1 MSEQAVGLA
10 HVQRVADLS
19 VENFISEYLQ
29 KNRPVIVTDAMSG
42 WKALERWTPEH
53 LTQRFGDERVQI
65 YGDLFRLADIKPL
78 REYFLRYF
86 GKKDFRTAGSAPY
99 VRWYCHLV
107 SDNRVPWADDVF
119 ACLAE
124 DWHRPSFF
132 PSNSFL
138 LPFCSA
144 SETIDPT
151 LDWFP
156 ARGLFISARGA
167 RTRLHADPWASDAL
181 LCQVYGE
188 KDFVMYDPMQGPYLT
203 KDGRSVDVE
212 APDLKVFPDFPKA
225 RIAFRDT
232 LRPGE
237 IVLVPAGWYHH
248 FNSVSDSISLTWNFV
263 HRSRL
268 DEFLSYLG
276 AGPNENERKQ
286 LAYAYS
292 ESPGRRTVSDA
303 ELGAAIGGLSKS

>member
-1 MSEQAVGLA
+1 MSEQGVGLA
-10 HVQRVADLS
+10 RVPRVADLAEQS
-19 VENFISEYLQ
+19 FISDYLR
-29 KNRPVIVTDAMSG
+29 KNRPVIVTDAMNS
-42 WKALERWTPEH
+42 WKGLERWTPEN
-53 LTQRFGDERVQI
+53 LTERFGDERVQI

-78 REYFLRYF
+78 REYFSRYF
-86 GKKDFRTAGSAPY
+86 GGKDSRTAGSAPY

-107 SDNRVPWADDVF
+107 ADNRVPWADDVF
-119 ACLAE
+119 ARIAE
-124 DWHRPSFF
+124 DWSRPDFF

-138 LPFCSA
+138 LPFCPA
-144 SETIDPT
+144 TDTIDPT

-188 KDFVMYDPMQGPYLT
+188 KDFVMYDPSQGPYLT

-212 APDLKVFPDFPKA
+212 APDLKTFPDFPKA
-225 RIAFRDT
+225 CVAFRDT

-237 IVLVPAGWYHH
+237 IVFVPAGWYHH

-263 HRSRL
+263 HASRKH
-268 DEFLSYLG
+268 EFVSYLS
-276 AGPNENERKQ
+276 AVPNETERKQ

-292 ESPGRRTVSDA
+292 DAPGRRPVDDPDFS
-303 ELGAAIGGLSKS
+303 AALAKLP